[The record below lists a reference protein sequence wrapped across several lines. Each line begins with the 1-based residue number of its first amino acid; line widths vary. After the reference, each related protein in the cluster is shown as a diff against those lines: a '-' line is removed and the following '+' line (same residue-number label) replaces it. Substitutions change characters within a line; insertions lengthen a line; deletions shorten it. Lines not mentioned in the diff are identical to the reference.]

1 MLKRI
6 DHIGV
11 VVEDLAAARKFL
23 ESLGMELDRELELP
37 QKSLRAAF
45 YRAGDGAQI
54 EIIELTTDEARRQ
67 RLGDGNR
74 ARIEHIAIEV
84 DDISGTLA
92 AIRGLGVDIDSDAPV
107 PVGKNLNVWT
117 LPETS
122 EGVQYQFLEK
132 NAV

>member
-11 VVEDLAAARKFL
+11 VVEDLAAARRFL

-37 QKSLRAAF
+37 EKSLKAAF
-45 YRAGDGAQI
+45 YRCGDGGQI
-54 EIIELTTDEARRQ
+54 ELIELTTDEARKS
-67 RLGDGNR
+67 RLGEGNR
-74 ARIEHIAIEV
+74 ARVEHIAIEV
-84 DDISGTLA
+84 DDISETLD
-92 AIRGLGVDIDSDAPV
+92 AIRGLGVQIDSERPM

-117 LPETS
+117 LAETS